1 MGNLRHLR
9 GWEESPCDWVGHGG
23 EGRREKGKVEVGWE
37 QHPWRVAG
45 GGEGFPCLEGP
56 THGEGISGD
65 GERPLGDPG
74 IWGEHGQHLPFPL
87 RPQWVCWGLRPEPLP
102 SGACFGYAG
111 PEPKPCATTPP
122 TPSLFRPFFFFF
134 AVVVLFCFIVIVL
147 FLFFL
152 IFIFLTL
159 FYFLFV
165 VTVLLFV
172 SCLFFVCLFFAMLHG
187 LWGLGSQAGVQAWA
201 PVASGLRPSCW
212 TNKELQAPGNINQC
226 ELSQRSSSWH
236 QDPAPPNCLQT
247 PVLDASGQTTSKR
260 GTQPNPSKKI
270 CYRWRS
276 KVKTYKTK

>member
-1 MGNLRHLR
+1 M
-9 GWEESPCDWVGHGG
+9 
-23 EGRREKGKVEVGWE
+23 
-37 QHPWRVAG
+37 
-45 GGEGFPCLEGP
+45 
-56 THGEGISGD
+56 
-65 GERPLGDPG
+65 
-74 IWGEHGQHLPFPL
+74 
-87 RPQWVCWGLRPEPLP
+87 
-102 SGACFGYAG
+102 
-111 PEPKPCATTPP
+111 
-122 TPSLFRPFFFFF
+122 
-134 AVVVLFCFIVIVL
+134 VLFCFIVIVL

-247 PVLDASGQTTSKR
+247 PVLGASGQTTSKT
-260 GTQPNPSKKI
+260 GTQPHPSKNEMTKK
-270 CYRWRS
+270 YVTDEWARWKPTRPNKWRGNRQPTWKRVQSNDS
-276 KVKTYKTK
+276 KDDPKSQK